1 MAEAMAVD
9 SPVSRSPESMIEA
22 IDNCDEGTLRR
33 LLQTVIR
40 KVPDCR
46 RKIAQD
52 YGLAAELYQVSE
64 EDRQKAIADQYS
76 EVKTGMKDDSS
87 SSDHLD
93 FCERA
98 KFVPMRLTYD
108 ERKYLRL
115 IDATMHVS
123 HYTDHMDTAASV
135 NANNARKLASVPQ
148 SNHQAQDGI
157 HSPPDRRWDALSSSC
172 CRDEQHGPTVS
183 RRSRIEGQKRHVN
196 IVHMFLCTNVVTGS
210 LKHPSQSGAFP
221 RNGWSA
227 AIKPHMNQDGASSES
242 EDAVECEED
251 IYLDNAG

>member
-135 NANNARKLASVPQ
+135 NANNARKLAS
-148 SNHQAQDGI
+148 
-157 HSPPDRRWDALSSSC
+157 
-172 CRDEQHGPTVS
+172 
-183 RRSRIEGQKRHVN
+183 RIEGQKRHVN